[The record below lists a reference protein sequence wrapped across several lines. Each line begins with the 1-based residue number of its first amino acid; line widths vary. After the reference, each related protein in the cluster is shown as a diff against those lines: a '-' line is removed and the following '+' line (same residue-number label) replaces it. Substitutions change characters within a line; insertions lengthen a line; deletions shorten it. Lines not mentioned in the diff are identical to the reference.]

1 MRLNAGARLPMIQI
15 KFALQRLPQGPS
27 ILRIER
33 WHSALIVEVKDA
45 VGPWRAP

>member
-1 MRLNAGARLPMIQI
+1 MDGDEDRW
-15 KFALQRLPQGPS
+15 FPS

-45 VGPWRAP
+45 VDPWRAPQWVLDARARV